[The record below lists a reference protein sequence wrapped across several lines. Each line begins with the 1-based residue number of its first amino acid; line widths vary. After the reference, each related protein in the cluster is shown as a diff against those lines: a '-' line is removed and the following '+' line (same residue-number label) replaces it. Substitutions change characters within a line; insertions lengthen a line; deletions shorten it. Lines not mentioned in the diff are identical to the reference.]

1 MAINMPIQGTAADI
15 VKIAMVKIQKRL
27 DALQMSAM
35 MTIQVHDELIFE
47 LPKNEIDQLHEMV
60 IEIMPFVMELDIPLD
75 IEMKFGSN
83 WGEME

>member
-60 IEIMPFVMELDIPLD
+60 IDIMPFVMELDIPLD